1 MLVVIAEIRKGGLQ
15 MIKKRILKASDLV
28 NDIRS
33 GMDDS
38 VLMVKYSLTAKGLE
52 SAFKK
57 LLEAKA
63 LTRGELYSRSPL
75 RDDTVMVENLRAIPR
90 NFLTCALSIQDVAD
104 PDKEGNINDISER
117 GLQVTGIKS
126 EVGQV
131 KEFVIPGS
139 KEHDLRS
146 CSFKA
151 ECRWVSNGDRGN
163 DIVSGYQIMEIDD
176 PDLKQIQK
184 IIKEFSLGG

>member
-1 MLVVIAEIRKGGLQ
+1 M
-15 MIKKRILKASDLV
+15 MKKRILKASDLV

-75 RDDTVMVENLRAIPR
+75 RDDTVLVENLRATPR
-90 NFLTCALSIQDVAD
+90 NFLTCALPIQDVSD
-104 PDKEGNINDISER
+104 PKLEGHINDISER

-131 KEFVIPGS
+131 KDFVIPKS
-139 KEHDLRS
+139 EDRDLQS
-146 CSFKA
+146 CTFKA
-151 ECRWVSNGDRGN
+151 ECRWVSNGDSGN
-163 DIVSGYQIMEIDD
+163 GMVSGYQIMEIDES
-176 PDLKQIQK
+176 DLKQIRK
-184 IIKEFSLGG
+184 IVKEFSLGE